1 MTHSK
6 SQPRLDPAKHLA
18 VLCAVALATLA
29 GGFAAEASAGTG
41 GAKYWSASTGGSNPV
56 EPAVPT
62 ANERKAAKRKR
73 AAARRAP
80 VLTGFKLSSTTLL
93 AHGRPLTLRYRVKA
107 GAKRV
112 RVRLIV
118 RTARGKYVKTA
129 QLGVHRTT
137 VLQTTKL
144 TQEELGVKRAGRY
157 KLRLVVRD
165 GRGRKAARAAGVR
178 PWLRFNLS
186 AHRFPVVGLFSFGG
200 DDARFGAGRPGH
212 KHQGQDVVADEG
224 TPLVAPHAGTISWVR
239 YQADGA
245 GYYVVLD
252 GRDGRDY
259 VFMHLKKGSINVK
272 QGDVVPTGKL
282 LGRVGSTGRS
292 SGPHLHFEIWTGGPW
307 QFGGKPVDPL
317 PLLKSWFASAPGG
330 ATQLGTARSTK
341 LSRKSSLSR
350 RSSLARSART
360 RTSFHEHNHSYHE
373 SFDPRNDR
381 PVSP

>member
-1 MTHSK
+1 M
-6 SQPRLDPAKHLA
+6 
-18 VLCAVALATLA
+18 LATSLTA
-29 GGFAAEASAGTG
+29 TASADSG

-62 ANERKAAKRKR
+62 ANERKKAKRKR

-93 AHGRPLTLRYRVKA
+93 AHGRPLTLRYRVRA

-112 RVRLIV
+112 RVRLVV

-129 QLGVHRTT
+129 QLGVHRTA

-178 PWLRFNLS
+178 PWLRFTLS

-200 DDARFGAGRPGH
+200 EDARFGAGRPGH

-224 TPLVAPHAGTISWVR
+224 TPLVAPHAGTIAWVR

-282 LGRVGSTGRS
+282 LARVGSTGRS

-317 PLLKSWFASAPGG
+317 PLLKNWFASAPGG
-330 ATQLGTARSTK
+330 ATQLGIARSARIARTPSI
-341 LSRKSSLSR
+341 SRKSSLAR
-350 RSSLARSART
+350 RDRT
-360 RTSFHEHNHSYHE
+360 RASIHEHDHSYHD
-373 SFDPRNDR
+373 SFDPRNDQ
-381 PVSP
+381 PVNR